1 MKPTKKTASEKPLII
16 LTAGG
21 TGGHVFP
28 AESLAEELLRR
39 GYRLALVTDSRGKD
53 NYQGKLSEIPN
64 YSDRKSTRLNSSH
77 TRPSRMPSS
86 A

>member
-1 MKPTKKTASEKPLII
+1 MRRIKMKPTKKTASEKPLII

-53 NYQGKLSEIPN
+53 NYQGNLS
-64 YSDRKSTRLNSSH
+64 
-77 TRPSRMPSS
+77 
-86 A
+86 

>member
-1 MKPTKKTASEKPLII
+1 MSNNLSQKPLII

-28 AESLAEELLRR
+28 AESLAEELSAR

-53 NYQGKLSEIPN
+53 NYHEKNHITLCRRYEHQHAGQSYAE
-64 YSDRKSTRLNSSH
+64 SC
-77 TRPSRMPSS
+77 
-86 A
+86 